1 VRSLLSLSLGACL
14 LAGTTSAFA
23 DKELLQKN
31 NCLACHGID
40 KRKYGPN
47 FVDVAR
53 KYGNDAEAV
62 QMIAKKI
69 QSGGT
74 GVWGE
79 DIMPPQPQVADADA
93 LALAQFILSLK

>member
-1 VRSLLSLSLGACL
+1 MRSLLSLSLGACL
-14 LAGTTSAFA
+14 LLGGTAAFA

-40 KRKYGPN
+40 KRKYGPK
-47 FVDVAR
+47 FVDVAA
-53 KYGNDAEAV
+53 KYGSEADAV

-69 QSGGT
+69 QAGGT

-79 DIMPPQPQVADADA
+79 DIMPPQPQVSDADA
-93 LALAQFILSLK
+93 VALAQFILSLK